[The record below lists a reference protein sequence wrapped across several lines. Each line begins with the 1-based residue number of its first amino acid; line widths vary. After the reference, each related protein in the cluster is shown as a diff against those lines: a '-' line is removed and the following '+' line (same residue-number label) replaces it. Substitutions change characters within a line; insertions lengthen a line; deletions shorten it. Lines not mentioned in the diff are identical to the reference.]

1 MEHLNREMQEITAN
15 NKILSLYVE
24 QAVNRDKGPN
34 DVFTGNY
41 LCNWRAFTF
50 AIITQGLK

>member
-1 MEHLNREMQEITAN
+1 MLLLRVVQEVAN
-15 NKILSLYVE
+15 YPDW
-24 QAVNRDKGPN
+24 RYKGLN

-41 LCNWRAFTF
+41 LCNWSVFTF